1 MNTFLCSP
9 EMKGSLPQLCC
20 EPKFFQRE
28 FSAFKHTFFSQC
40 SSFSSSLVAAAGVAD
55 RLTGT
60 LGTDG
65 R

>member
-1 MNTFLCSP
+1 MSQNFSK
-9 EMKGSLPQLCC
+9 ESFQLSST
-20 EPKFFQRE
+20 R
-28 FSAFKHTFFSQC
+28 FSQC
-40 SSFSSSLVAAAGVAD
+40 SSLSSSLVAAAGVAD